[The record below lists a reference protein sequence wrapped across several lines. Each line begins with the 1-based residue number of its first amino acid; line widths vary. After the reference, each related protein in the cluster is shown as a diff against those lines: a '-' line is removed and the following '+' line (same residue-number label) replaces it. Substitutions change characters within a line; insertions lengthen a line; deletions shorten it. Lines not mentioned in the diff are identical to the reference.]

1 MCLSYRELSDKEVA
15 TRKAHRCEWCA
26 GRIHKGERA
35 RNRNYVFD
43 GQMVSGYMHLDC
55 YEGFT
60 QSDGEVV
67 CEGWMPGDFERGETA
82 A

>member
-1 MCLSYRELSDKEVA
+1 
-15 TRKAHRCEWCA
+15 
-26 GRIHKGERA
+26 
-35 RNRNYVFD
+35 
-43 GQMVSGYMHLDC
+43 MVSGYMHLDC